1 MKRIAIG
8 LAVLALSAL
17 AAVAA
22 ADAQKMSTTH
32 GLVSSVDASAGSL
45 VVKADDGHGK
55 KVEMTFVVD
64 GESKIVKNGGAVAL
78 SDLKPDD
85 NVTIT
90 FKMAEG
96 KNLVVNI
103 GVNPS
108 T

>member
-55 KVEMTFVVD
+55 KDQSGPVGPSLTPE
-64 GESKIVKNGGAVAL
+64 
-78 SDLKPDD
+78 DLKELEDLD
-85 NVTIT
+85 LSEIE
-90 FKMAEG
+90 KEAG
-96 KNLVVNI
+96 KKA
-103 GVNPS
+103 
-108 T
+108 